1 MLRRGAR
8 VAVAALLAGC
18 AAAPYTRRSQ
28 LILIS
33 PEEENK
39 LGARAFQQVLGKSH
53 LDARAQVNGAV
64 EAVGQRLARVAERPD
79 YKWRFVAIDDPK
91 QQNAFCLPGGKVA
104 VYTGIFPLAEST
116 NGLAVVLGHEI
127 AHALARHGA
136 ERMSQGLV
144 AQAGGSLLGA
154 WLGGGPGPNTILA
167 AYGLGA
173 QLGVLL
179 PYSRTQESEADHIGL
194 LLMARAGYDPRGALA
209 FWQRMERA
217 AGGAPPEFLS
227 THPSHGTREQQI
239 QAWLPEAMRYY
250 EASAHAGVEPL
261 PAIAGAMARS
271 THRAP
276 IALMNFSLA
285 IGFERE
291 YQLPFSFSPFQT
303 MRWGEGL
310 DAAVSRSTGRRWGGV
325 VSSGG
330 GRSRVSARVGELGD
344 FSPACGARCAVDL
357 REPDAGRGRR
367 GVGDAGHH
375 LGRSAAPAARRVA
388 RQGLRHV
395 DRAPACGA
403 LVRRYARARG
413 AERFC
418 A

>member
-8 VAVAALLAGC
+8 VALAALLAGC

-53 LDARAQVNGAV
+53 VDGRVQVNGPV
-64 EAVGQRLARVAERPD
+64 EGVGQRLARVAERPD
-79 YKWRFVAIDDPK
+79 YKWRFMAIDDPK

-104 VYTGIFPLAEST
+104 VYTGIFPIAEST

-136 ERMSQGLV
+136 ERISQGLV
-144 AQAGGSLLGA
+144 TQAGGSLLGA
-154 WLGGGPGPNTILA
+154 WLGGGPGTNTILA

-217 AGGAPPEFLS
+217 AGSNPPEFLS

-261 PAIAGAMARS
+261 PAIAGATPRS
-271 THRAP
+271 QRAP
-276 IALMNFSLA
+276 VALMNFSLA
-285 IGFERE
+285 IRCERE
-291 YQLPFSFSPFQT
+291 YQLPFFVLSIPY
-303 MRWGEGL
+303 
-310 DAAVSRSTGRRWGGV
+310 DATG
-325 VSSGG
+325 
-330 GRSRVSARVGELGD
+330 
-344 FSPACGARCAVDL
+344 
-357 REPDAGRGRR
+357 
-367 GVGDAGHH
+367 
-375 LGRSAAPAARRVA
+375 
-388 RQGLRHV
+388 
-395 DRAPACGA
+395 
-403 LVRRYARARG
+403 
-413 AERFC
+413 
-418 A
+418 

>member
-8 VAVAALLAGC
+8 VAIVALLAGC

-33 PEEENK
+33 SEEENK

-53 LDARAQVNGAV
+53 VDGRAQVNGPV

-104 VYTGIFPLAEST
+104 VYTGIFPIADST

-136 ERMSQGLV
+136 ERISQGLV
-144 AQAGGSLLGA
+144 AQAGGSLLGT
-154 WLGGGPGPNTILA
+154 WLGGGPGTDTILA

-217 AGGAPPEFLS
+217 AGGNPPGF
-227 THPSHGTREQQI
+227 
-239 QAWLPEAMRYY
+239 
-250 EASAHAGVEPL
+250 
-261 PAIAGAMARS
+261 RS
-271 THRAP
+271 TYPRHGP
-276 IALMNFSLA
+276 
-285 IGFERE
+285 
-291 YQLPFSFSPFQT
+291 
-303 MRWGEGL
+303 
-310 DAAVSRSTGRRWGGV
+310 
-325 VSSGG
+325 
-330 GRSRVSARVGELGD
+330 
-344 FSPACGARCAVDL
+344 
-357 REPDAGRGRR
+357 REPE
-367 GVGDAGHH
+367 
-375 LGRSAAPAARRVA
+375 LQARRPEGPRRDEA
-388 RQGLRHV
+388 LRR
-395 DRAPACGA
+395 D
-403 LVRRYARARG
+403 G
-413 AERFC
+413 AEALHAIPCRT
-418 A
+418 

>member
-1 MLRRGAR
+1 MLRRGAC

-53 LDARAQVNGAV
+53 LDGRAQVNGAV

-79 YKWRFVAIDDPK
+79 FSWRFVAIDDPK

-144 AQAGGSLLGA
+144 TQAGGSLLGA

-261 PAIAGAMARS
+261 PAIAGATPRS
-271 THRAP
+271 TPRSDRAHEFFTC
-276 IALMNFSLA
+276 N
-285 IGFERE
+285 
-291 YQLPFSFSPFQT
+291 PF
-303 MRWGEGL
+303 RAG
-310 DAAVSRSTGRRWGGV
+310 
-325 VSSGG
+325 
-330 GRSRVSARVGELGD
+330 VSAPFLVL
-344 FSPACGARCAVDL
+344 SIPY
-357 REPDAGRGRR
+357 DATG
-367 GVGDAGHH
+367 
-375 LGRSAAPAARRVA
+375 
-388 RQGLRHV
+388 
-395 DRAPACGA
+395 
-403 LVRRYARARG
+403 
-413 AERFC
+413 
-418 A
+418 

>member
-8 VAVAALLAGC
+8 VALVALLAGC

-53 LDARAQVNGAV
+53 PDGRAQVNGPV

-79 YKWRFVAIDDPK
+79 YEWRFVAIDDPK

-104 VYTGIFPLAEST
+104 VYTGIFPIAEST

-136 ERMSQGLV
+136 ERISQGLV
-144 AQAGGSLLGA
+144 TQAGGSLLGA
-154 WLGGGPGPNTILA
+154 WLGGGPGTNTILA

-209 FWQRMERA
+209 FWQRMEQRT
-217 AGGAPPEFLS
+217 GTDGPPQFLS
-227 THPSHGTREQQI
+227 THPGHGTREQQI
-239 QAWLPEAMRYY
+239 RAWLPEALPYY
-250 EASAHAGVEPL
+250 EAVPHAPVEPL
-261 PAIAGAMARS
+261 SVQA
-271 THRAP
+271 T
-276 IALMNFSLA
+276 
-285 IGFERE
+285 
-291 YQLPFSFSPFQT
+291 T
-303 MRWGEGL
+303 
-310 DAAVSRSTGRRWGGV
+310 
-325 VSSGG
+325 
-330 GRSRVSARVGELGD
+330 
-344 FSPACGARCAVDL
+344 
-357 REPDAGRGRR
+357 
-367 GVGDAGHH
+367 
-375 LGRSAAPAARRVA
+375 AAR
-388 RQGLRHV
+388 
-395 DRAPACGA
+395 
-403 LVRRYARARG
+403 
-413 AERFC
+413 
-418 A
+418 

>member
-8 VAVAALLAGC
+8 VALAALLAGC

-53 LDARAQVNGAV
+53 VDGREQVNGPV
-64 EAVGQRLARVAERPD
+64 EEVGQRLARVAERPD

-91 QQNAFCLPGGKVA
+91 QQNAFCLPVGA
-104 VYTGIFPLAEST
+104 LGIFPLAEST

-154 WLGGGPGPNTILA
+154 WLGGGPGPDTILA

-179 PYSRTQESEADHIGL
+179 PYSRTQESEADHIRL

-217 AGGAPPEFLS
+217 AGGAPPVFLS
-227 THPSHGTREQQI
+227 THPRYGKRGQQF
-239 QAWLPEAMRYY
+239 QAWLPVALRYY
-250 EASAHAGVEPL
+250 EASAHAGVELL

-271 THRAP
+271 TPRSDRAHEFFTCNRFR
-276 IALMNFSLA
+276 A
-285 IGFERE
+285 G
-291 YQLPFSFSPFQT
+291 
-303 MRWGEGL
+303 
-310 DAAVSRSTGRRWGGV
+310 
-325 VSSGG
+325 
-330 GRSRVSARVGELGD
+330 VSAPFLVLS
-344 FSPACGARCAVDL
+344 FPN
-357 REPDAGRGRR
+357 DAMG
-367 GVGDAGHH
+367 
-375 LGRSAAPAARRVA
+375 
-388 RQGLRHV
+388 
-395 DRAPACGA
+395 
-403 LVRRYARARG
+403 
-413 AERFC
+413 
-418 A
+418 